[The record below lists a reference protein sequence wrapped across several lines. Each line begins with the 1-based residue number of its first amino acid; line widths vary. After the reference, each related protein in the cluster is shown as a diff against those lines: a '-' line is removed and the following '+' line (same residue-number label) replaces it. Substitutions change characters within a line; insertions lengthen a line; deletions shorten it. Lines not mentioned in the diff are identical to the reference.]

1 MDILPDKAKD
11 AGFGTKKDVIIV
23 GGGLSGLTAAYL
35 LAPDFNVTVLE
46 AEDTPGGQ
54 ARAFRID
61 GKTVEHG
68 SHAFFGYYKNS
79 LELLERL
86 GGGDNLMRV
95 PGWTIVNE
103 SGQKA
108 FLTQSRFLPGLF
120 RLVPSLMRI
129 PWLSIGDRFRA
140 MRAAYR
146 IIKAPF
152 EKYKMADQKTALE
165 LGTDV
170 GYSKEGILTWNSAS
184 LGLTNL
190 FVTEQSGAIF
200 AGKHKVL
207 VGTRRGLSY
216 KLPSMNLSELF
227 TEPLSRAVQSRGGT
241 IRFKHRVTEIG
252 KYEGDPNGHTSRV
265 DVEHDGTV
273 DSAHAH
279 HVIVAVQP
287 QDAALLAP
295 WVEAPWTG
303 LKRVNP
309 IITMTLGL
317 SGRIGGSPDGREYG
331 FSRADWVFSVV
342 TDLSR
347 FWPEFAGPKTVLRV
361 EIGHAD
367 LLPGGIDTP
376 DEEIGGLVKKDLD
389 RFWPECQP
397 MRVEFAK
404 IHREK
409 RHLYVSWTRG
419 EFVKKPENGD
429 RRLGNHVYLAGDW
442 TTRGTIGME
451 AAVNSAYE
459 AANFVRSAEG
469 LAPIP
474 FEDVPV

>member
-1 MDILPDKAKD
+1 MSHENTTAANTIH
-11 AGFGTKKDVIIV
+11 KKDVVIV
-23 GGGLSGLTAAYL
+23 GGGLSGLTTAYL
-35 LAPDFNVTVLE
+35 LSPDFHVTVLE
-46 AEDTPGGQ
+46 AEETPGGQ

-79 LELLERL
+79 LELLARL
-86 GGGDNLMRV
+86 GMQSNLVRI

-103 SGQKA
+103 SGKKA

-120 RLVPSLMRI
+120 RLVPSLLRI
-129 PWLSIGDRFRA
+129 PWLSIKDRFRA
-140 MRAAYR
+140 MRAAYK

-165 LGTDV
+165 LGTEV
-170 GYSKEGILTWNSAS
+170 GYSKPGILTWNSAS

-207 VGTRRGLSY
+207 VGTKKGLSY
-216 KLPSMNLSELF
+216 MLPSMNLSELY
-227 TEPLSRAVQSRGGT
+227 TDPLSQAVQARGGT
-241 IRFKHRVTEIG
+241 IRFKHRVTVI
-252 KYEGDPNGHTSRV
+252 KKLDPDPEGHTGKV
-265 DVEHDGTV
+265 EFEHDGKIG
-273 DSAHAH
+273 SILAHY
-279 HVIVAVQP
+279 VIAAVQP
-287 QDAALLAP
+287 QDATSLVP
-295 WVEAPWTG
+295 WVKAPWTG

-317 SGRIGGSPDGREYG
+317 TGRITGSLDGREYG
-331 FSRADWVFSVV
+331 FSRVDWVFSVI

-347 FWPEFAGPKTVLRV
+347 FWLEYAGPKTVLRV

-367 LLPGGIDTP
+367 LLPGGIDTS
-376 DEEIGGLVKKDLD
+376 DEAVVDLVKKDLD
-389 RFWPECQP
+389 RFWPECEP

-419 EFVKKPENGD
+419 EFVKKPDIHERN
-429 RRLGNHVYLAGDW
+429 LGNHVYLAGDW
-442 TTRGTIGME
+442 TTKGTIGME

-459 AANFVRSAEG
+459 AANFVRSSEN
-469 LAPIP
+469 LATFP
-474 FEDVPV
+474 FDDVPI